1 MSARKRKL
9 KQGVRWAYDKTV
21 RGTRLW
27 SPYVYLT
34 KKEAERAEAA
44 AVAHFLATGQRP
56 PTSGPPSGG
65 ETVAQLYTRWI
76 KWLESHRSARHARD
90 MRSLMSRAL
99 AVAPEMM
106 DLLAA
111 ELTIEQV
118 EEWAER
124 WASDL
129 LERGKGRGE
138 VNKWLRYSQT
148 AWNAPW
154 GRRRRAVREYPFNPF
169 AHVDRYQ
176 VEHRAKY
183 VPPEAD
189 VIRIR
194 MAADGEFRLYLELL
208 IETGARP
215 SEGLNLAWEDVQA
228 GAVILYTKK
237 TGTGDRLPRRVPI
250 SDDLRARFKSWR
262 RAQGSGKVYVF
273 QQKDQERGHRL
284 VWARRRHV
292 AACSRAGVE
301 YFSVGCYRHYH
312 AVTYYAQTKDVIAVQ
327 RRLGHR
333 DIKTTQHYLASLTGV

>member
-1 MSARKRKL
+1 MRKRKL
-9 KQGVRWAYDKTV
+9 RSGLRWAYDKTI
-21 RGTRLW
+21 RGVRLW
-27 SPYVYLT
+27 SPYVYLSR
-34 KKEAERAEAA
+34 AQAEAA
-44 AVAHFLATGQRP
+44 ETEAVHQFLTTGQRP
-56 PTSGPPSGG
+56 LTSEPPSAG
-65 ETVAQLYTRWI
+65 ETISQLYTRWI
-76 KWLESHRSARHARD
+76 EWLSSHRSERHARD

-99 AVAPEMM
+99 AQAPEMM
-106 DLLAA
+106 EIPAA

-118 EEWAER
+118 EAWAER
-124 WASDL
+124 WAADL
-129 LERGKGRGE
+129 LDRGKGRGE

-183 VPPEAD
+183 VPPESD
-189 VIRIR
+189 VNKIR

-215 SEGLNLAWEDVQA
+215 SEGLNLAWEDVQS
-228 GAVILYTKK
+228 GAVILYTQK

-250 SDDLRARFKSWR
+250 SPGLQSRFASWR
-262 RAQGSGKVYVF
+262 RAQGSGRIYVF
-273 QQKDQERGHRL
+273 QQEDQERGHRL
-284 VWARRRHV
+284 IWTRKRHR
-292 AACSRAGVE
+292 AACLRAGVE
-301 YFSVGCYRHYH
+301 YFPVGCYRHYH
-312 AVTYYAQTKDVIAVQ
+312 AVVYYSTTKDVLAVQ